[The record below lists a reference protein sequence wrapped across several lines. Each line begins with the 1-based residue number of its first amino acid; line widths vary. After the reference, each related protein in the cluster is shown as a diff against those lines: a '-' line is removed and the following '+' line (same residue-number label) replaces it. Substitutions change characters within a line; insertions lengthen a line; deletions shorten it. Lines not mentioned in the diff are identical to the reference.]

1 MINITRGDAAW
12 LLKLLLIIESNH
24 EAYPELFTSEE
35 EETLK
40 ITAEIIRSIT

>member
-12 LLKLLLIIESNH
+12 LLKLLLTIEGIH
-24 EAYPELFTSEE
+24 ESCPELFTSEE